1 MVTVIPAPWSQGAD
15 RTQTCFDVTTDD
27 SYGDDWNGSAL
38 SIYVDG
44 VMVGSGLRTVHTLCL
59 DCTRQTAGTFYN
71 TGSGAPETIADAFCV
86 TAGQSVTIEYA
97 KDNYDF
103 ENSFTVVSTSG
114 ETLYSGNGADGEGIL
129 WDNEFGGF
137 YIANSDDCNDTE
149 PLAWTGATEVCDGVD
164 NDCDGDADSSAI
176 DQLTWYEDL
185 DADGYGDPLSIWTI
199 CDQPSGYVD
208 NDGDCNDEEPFAW
221 TGATEVCDGVDN
233 NCIDGRLDSID
244 PLDWYLDADQD
255 GYGDANNMGSICDT
269 NTIAT
274 CFDVAMDDELAT
286 GGIIGALSIYIDGM
300 MVDSGHQTDRQVHV
314 LIVRFQTAGT
324 FYNTGLFFSEV
335 ITDAF
340 CVTAGQVVT
349 VEYAQD
355 NWDSEK

>member
-1 MVTVIPAPWSQGAD
+1 M
-15 RTQTCFDVTTDD
+15 
-27 SYGDDWNGSAL
+27 
-38 SIYVDG
+38 
-44 VMVGSGLRTVHTLCL
+44 
-59 DCTRQTAGTFYN
+59 
-71 TGSGAPETIADAFCV
+71 
-86 TAGQSVTIEYA
+86 TIEYA

-164 NDCDGDADSSAI
+164 NDCDGDADSNAI

-185 DADGYGDPLSIWTI
+185 DADGYGDPTVNMDS

-233 NCIDGRLDSID
+233 NCIDGELDSID

-255 GYGDANNMGSICDT
+255 GY
-269 NTIAT
+269 AT
-274 CFDVAMDDELAT
+274 
-286 GGIIGALSIYIDGM
+286 
-300 MVDSGHQTDRQVHV
+300 QT
-314 LIVRFQTAGT
+314 TW
-324 FYNTGLFFSEV
+324 NPV
-335 ITDAF
+335 IPR
-340 CVTAGQVVT
+340 
-349 VEYAQD
+349 
-355 NWDSEK
+355 